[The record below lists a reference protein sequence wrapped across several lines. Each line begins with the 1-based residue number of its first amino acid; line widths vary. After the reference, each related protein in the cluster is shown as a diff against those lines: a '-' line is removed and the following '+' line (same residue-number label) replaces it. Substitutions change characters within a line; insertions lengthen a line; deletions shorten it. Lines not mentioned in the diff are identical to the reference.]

1 MDLCRAASSPVVL
14 FVVGEF
20 VGSTPGKEAVLVVEV
35 RKRLQVSLKAEIL
48 LPFFLLR

>member
-20 VGSTPGKEAVLVVEV
+20 VGSTPGKEAVLVVGS
-35 RKRLQVSLKAEIL
+35 KKKA
-48 LPFFLLR
+48 PGFVKG